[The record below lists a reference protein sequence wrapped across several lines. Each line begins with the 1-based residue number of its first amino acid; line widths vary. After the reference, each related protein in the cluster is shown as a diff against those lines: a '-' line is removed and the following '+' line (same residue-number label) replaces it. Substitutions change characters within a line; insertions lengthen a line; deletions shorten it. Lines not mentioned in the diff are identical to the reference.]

1 MNISDLLIQERV
13 SCCPQ
18 IGSKKRLLEDIS
30 ELLAR
35 NAPQLSKVEI
45 FDSLINREKLGTTG
59 MGKGVAIPHGRL
71 SLLER
76 PVCAFIKLD
85 QPIEY
90 DALDGQ
96 PVDLVFAL
104 IVPENSTE
112 EHLQILSA
120 IAALF
125 SNPAFC
131 SSIRDCRNDACLLQL
146 LTRQD
151 AQQMTA

>member
-1 MNISDLLIQERV
+1 MNISELLIQERV

-18 IGSKKRLLEDIS
+18 IGSKKRLLEHLS

-35 NAPQLSKVEI
+35 NLPQISRNEI
-45 FDSLINREKLGTTG
+45 FDSLISREKLGSTG
-59 MGKGVAIPHGRL
+59 MGRGVAIPHGRL
-71 SLLER
+71 AALER
-76 PVCAFIKLD
+76 PVCAFIRLD
-85 QPIEY
+85 QPIEF

-104 IVPENSTE
+104 IVPEDSTE
-112 EHLQILSA
+112 EHLQILST

-131 SSIRDCRNDACLLQL
+131 SGIRDCKNDACLLQL
-146 LTRQD
+146 LTHRD
-151 AQQMTA
+151 VQQKTA

>member
-1 MNISDLLIQERV
+1 MNISELLIQERV

-18 IGSKKRLLEDIS
+18 IGSKKRLLENIS

-35 NAPQLSKVEI
+35 NVPQLSWNEI
-45 FDSLINREKLGTTG
+45 FDSLISREKLGSTG
-59 MGKGVAIPHGRL
+59 LGKGVAIPHGRL
-71 SLLER
+71 TALER

-85 QPIEY
+85 QPVEF
-90 DALDGQ
+90 DAVDGQ

-112 EHLQILSA
+112 EHLQILSG
-120 IAALF
+120 IATLF

-131 SSIRDCRNDACLLQL
+131 SGIRDCRNDACLMQM
-146 LTRQD
+146 LTHRD
-151 AQQMTA
+151 VQQKTA